1 MSAFT
6 SSHHGSVIRCQ
17 FHQHF
22 TQNFDARRSRKPKKI
37 DNLTVIF
44 SNLGSSRAKAF
55 QRWWNGTQILFKRGE
70 FFQPA
75 TFQQGFRYLTG
86 IGFVYMVAV
95 TLRAI
100 GRATNPVY
108 KEFLVVLDKAIKE
121 PTQVNKV
128 SILNRLNFLLW
139 KL

>member
-1 MSAFT
+1 MTA
-6 SSHHGSVIRCQ
+6 VLIY
-17 FHQHF
+17 
-22 TQNFDARRSRKPKKI
+22 
-37 DNLTVIF
+37 
-44 SNLGSSRAKAF
+44 F
-55 QRWWNGTQILFKRGE
+55 QMTLAYNVGIYFVTPWLSYQILFKRGE

-100 GRATNPVY
+100 GRVNNPVY

-128 SILNRLNFLLW
+128 SILNRGNFSFL